1 MKQLVSFLSLLIVF
15 NLAFSQAQQLEA
27 LPDDSRFDQLVE
39 FKTGA
44 EGESLRTMVEALAKS
59 IDLTAVADDV
69 PDDVIIYDIA
79 DPKPF
84 RQIWDIVLTLHDLD
98 FVLLDNDVVVVG
110 PSASISKFRSP
121 VETIT
126 TDMDTAET
134 EEEILQRFYRVNND
148 PQDVAAIIRGAVP
161 GVGVDVLKSVNSIS
175 VIGTQAQQDRV
186 QSTLD
191 QFDRDVEQV
200 PVEQRIYFLANAV
213 AKDLATVLEDSALA
227 ILQDEGDGSQGSPS
241 DFAVTADARTNSI
254 IVTGT
259 AAAQARIAELIPEL
273 DTPQQ
278 QVNIQVRI
286 QEISTRAASNLGI
299 NLTAAAGNLAAS
311 ILDTGLKFVFDAQN
325 AISGLNLG
333 AVLDTLESQ
342 GLSRR
347 VDDSTVTVLNNDT
360 GTIQSG
366 GTIFISIP
374 GADSNI
380 ERTIPYGVQVDVTP
394 RIANDGRVTLMVE
407 AKVEDILSESDNPN
421 FLNLSTRQVA
431 STVTLTPG
439 QTVLLGGLLQ
449 NQLNQSENRVPVL
462 GDLPIV
468 GSLFGSTTSE
478 EDNTELLL
486 IVTADVIQ

>member
-1 MKQLVSFLSLLIVF
+1 M
-15 NLAFSQAQQLEA
+15 
-27 LPDDSRFDQLVE
+27 
-39 FKTGA
+39 
-44 EGESLRTMVEALAKS
+44 
-59 IDLTAVADDV
+59 
-69 PDDVIIYDIA
+69 
-79 DPKPF
+79 
-84 RQIWDIVLTLHDLD
+84 
-98 FVLLDNDVVVVG
+98 
-110 PSASISKFRSP
+110 
-121 VETIT
+121 
-126 TDMDTAET
+126 
-134 EEEILQRFYRVNND
+134 
-148 PQDVAAIIRGAVP
+148 
-161 GVGVDVLKSVNSIS
+161 
-175 VIGTQAQQDRV
+175 
-186 QSTLD
+186 
-191 QFDRDVEQV
+191 
-200 PVEQRIYFLANAV
+200 ANAV

-227 ILQDEGDGSQGSPS
+227 ILQEEGDGSQGSPS

-374 GADSNI
+374 GGDSNI

-407 AKVEDILSESDNPN
+407 ARVEDILSESDNPN